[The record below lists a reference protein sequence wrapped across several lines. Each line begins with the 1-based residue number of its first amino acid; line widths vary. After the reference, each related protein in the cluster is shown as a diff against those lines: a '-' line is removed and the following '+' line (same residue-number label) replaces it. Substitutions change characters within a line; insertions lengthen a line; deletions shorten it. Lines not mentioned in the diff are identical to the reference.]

1 MKPRSL
7 GRTIGVW
14 FFRLLVL
21 GSVLAVF
28 LLEPLSTLQETD
40 ETARITNYAATMDLS
55 ADGTL
60 RTEEAISVDLPPA
73 KHGIFR
79 IFDTADPRRNGVS
92 HPVTDVSVTR
102 DGQAEPFEWV
112 ASARGTENLRI
123 GSPDR
128 FVTMGVNDYVIRSTT
143 TDALEPGRKGE
154 TVWWWDVV
162 GSGWQMPMDA
172 VSVTAALPAD
182 ALRAE
187 CVQGEDTPCT
197 ASIEGRSMRVVT
209 GPLEP
214 FTPVTVRVAFA
225 ADSLPPP
232 PAGGRFSSTT
242 LWSIGAGIV
251 AAALGLYFI
260 LATREPRP
268 GFPVLF
274 EPPAGIPPALGAR
287 VVNES
292 ASDDDLQAT
301 LYDLGERGVV
311 RLEGDDDSWRVH
323 LLVDPA
329 TAPVSAGEAAVLSKL
344 RLDAAGESFLVSATT
359 TAGERV
365 AQAQEAL
372 QEHIEAESG
381 RYLRTSGP
389 GVWAKVLGWLSVV
402 GVAVM
407 VGIYFFSDSGWVLW
421 PLLTGSA
428 VFAFVALGVM
438 LDPATGTK
446 HTPEGRD
453 LWSRAGGFARF
464 LTTDSAESRF
474 DAAAHMDWFPRYLSW
489 ALVFGSA
496 DAWARRYEAQGVA
509 LPVVPW
515 LYWSGSPTNHFS
527 SHAMTQSFNSAITSA
542 SATYAAS
549 QSSSGGGGGF
559 SGGSGGGGG
568 GGGSW

>member
-1 MKPRSL
+1 
-7 GRTIGVW
+7 
-14 FFRLLVL
+14 
-21 GSVLAVF
+21 
-28 LLEPLSTLQETD
+28 
-40 ETARITNYAATMDLS
+40 
-55 ADGTL
+55 
-60 RTEEAISVDLPPA
+60 
-73 KHGIFR
+73 
-79 IFDTADPRRNGVS
+79 
-92 HPVTDVSVTR
+92 
-102 DGQAEPFEWV
+102 
-112 ASARGTENLRI
+112 
-123 GSPDR
+123 
-128 FVTMGVNDYVIRSTT
+128 
-143 TDALEPGRKGE
+143 
-154 TVWWWDVV
+154 
-162 GSGWQMPMDA
+162 
-172 VSVTAALPAD
+172 
-182 ALRAE
+182 
-187 CVQGEDTPCT
+187 
-197 ASIEGRSMRVVT
+197 
-209 GPLEP
+209 
-214 FTPVTVRVAFA
+214 
-225 ADSLPPP
+225 
-232 PAGGRFSSTT
+232 
-242 LWSIGAGIV
+242 
-251 AAALGLYFI
+251 
-260 LATREPRP
+260 
-268 GFPVLF
+268 
-274 EPPAGIPPALGAR
+274 
-287 VVNES
+287 
-292 ASDDDLQAT
+292 
-301 LYDLGERGVV
+301 VV

-323 LLVDPA
+323 LLVDPS
-329 TAPVSAGEAAVLSKL
+329 TAPLSAGEAEVLSKL

-372 QEHIEAESG
+372 QEHIGAESG

-407 VGIYFFSDSGWVLW
+407 VGIYFFSDSGWVPW

-428 VFAFVALGVM
+428 VFAIVALGVM

-515 LYWSGSPTNHFS
+515 LYWSGAPTNHFS